1 MEKGIKEKIKDS
13 IQETRLRRQTQ
24 KCRSVELKLDKS
36 KMSKSTYKALK
47 FMFTQCKWLY
57 NYLLSLDKEEFK
69 KFDTKTRNI
78 YSLDKDGNKV
88 ERTLTIPA
96 TVIQTVYSTLKQ
108 NLKSLSSLKKKGRKI
123 GKLKYKSE
131 YNAIEFKQYNVT
143 HYIKGKKVKIAGFK
157 PLKAFGTEQIK
168 PSWELA
174 DAKLI
179 LKPSGIYLKQT
190 CYENLILK
198 DTNKHNQVYK
208 EVGLDYGI
216 KTNITTSEN
225 EQFNIMIEESERLK
239 GLQRKKAR
247 QIKGSNNYNKTRLK
261 LQREYEKLTNH
272 KNDAANKLVHY
283 LCSTHSTVYMQDEMI
298 GNWHKGL
305 FGKQVQHSI
314 LGRVKS
320 KLNEQNNVRVIDKSY
335 PTTKLCYNCGTLH
348 RDITLDDRTFV
359 CPSCG
364 FTEERDLKA
373 AKTVLFIGQCK
384 NTYAVT
390 GHNSTTVE
398 QMSDFLAS
406 YEAKKL
412 SAKACRPKTA

>member
-1 MEKGIKEKIKDS
+1 MEKGIKDKIKNA
-13 IQETRLRRQTQ
+13 IQATRLRRQTQ
-24 KCRSVELKLDKS
+24 RCRSIELKLDKS

-47 FMFTQCKWLY
+47 FLFVQCKWLY

-69 KFDTKTRNI
+69 KFDTKTRVI
-78 YSLDKDGNKV
+78 YSIDKDGNKV
-88 ERTLTIPA
+88 ERTLTLPA
-96 TVIQTVYSTLKQ
+96 TIIQTVYSTLKQ
-108 NLKSLSSLKKKGRKI
+108 NLKSLYSSKKKGRKI
-123 GKLKYKSE
+123 GKLKFKSE

-157 PLKAFGTEQIK
+157 LLKAFGTEQIS

-190 CYENLILK
+190 CYENLTLK
-198 DTNKHNQVYK
+198 DTTKHSQVCK

-225 EQFNIMIEESERLK
+225 EQFNVMIEESERLK

-247 QIKGSNNYNKTRLK
+247 QTKGSNSYNKTRLK
-261 LQREYEKLTNH
+261 IQREYEKLTNL

-283 LCSTHSTVYMQDEMI
+283 LCSNYSTVYMQDEMI

-305 FGKQVQHSI
+305 FGKQIQHSI
-314 LGRVKS
+314 LGRLKS
-320 KLNEQNNVRVIDKSY
+320 KLTEQNNVRVIDKSY
-335 PTTKLCYNCGTLH
+335 PTTKLCYHCGTLH
-348 RDITLDDRTFV
+348 KDISLDDRTFI

-384 NTYAVT
+384 NSYAVT

-398 QMSDFLAS
+398 RMSDFLAS
-406 YEAKKL
+406 YETKKQ